1 MDHPVVC
8 HVRAHLSAGAA
19 ARGLAPV
26 AQSRLPPAPVA
37 QSLLA
42 WPRRSLTSTEPGA
55 RSLPRTPHHRP
66 SHHSLPASHPR
77 PFWQALVSPHATS
90 YLAPVALWLYMLMVQ
105 LGLLN
110 LLIAIMTDTYFK
122 VRRTSP
128 AAHAPF
134 TPAPEHDPS
143 ASPSPSP

>member
-1 MDHPVVC
+1 MPVPRRRDRA
-8 HVRAHLSAGAA
+8 VRAT
-19 ARGLAPV
+19 RV
-26 AQSRLPPAPVA
+26 
-37 QSLLA
+37 
-42 WPRRSLTSTEPGA
+42 
-55 RSLPRTPHHRP
+55 
-66 SHHSLPASHPR
+66 
-77 PFWQALVSPHATS
+77 WQALVSPHATS

-134 TPAPEHDPS
+134 TPAPEHDP
-143 ASPSPSP
+143 